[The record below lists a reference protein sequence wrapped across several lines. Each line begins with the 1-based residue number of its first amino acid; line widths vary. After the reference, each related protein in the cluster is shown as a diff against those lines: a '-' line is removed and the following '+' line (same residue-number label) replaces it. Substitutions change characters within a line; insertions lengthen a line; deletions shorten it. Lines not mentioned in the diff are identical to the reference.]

1 MKELSLFSGAG
12 GGLLGTKLLG
22 FQHIGYVEY
31 NDYCQQVIAQRIKDG
46 YLDEAP
52 IFGDIRTFISEGYA
66 ASYKGMVDVLSAG
79 FPCQPFSVAGK
90 GEAENDPRNMWPPT
104 IECIRIIRPLYAELE
119 NVPGLLSAGQAF
131 ALVALEQIRQLGL
144 FGTRDSIKGT
154 GRFNRFIFKVMGL
167 RYFGRVLGDLAE
179 AGYDARWCVLGAD
192 DAGANHRRKRLWIW
206 AWRRDVAHS

>member
-1 MKELSLFSGAG
+1 VNELSLFTGAG
-12 GGLLGTKLLG
+12 GGLLASHRLG
-22 FQHIGYVEY
+22 WTTVGYVEFE
-31 NDYCQQVIAQRIKDG
+31 DYPQRVLRQRIRDG
-46 YLDEAP
+46 ILPLAP
-52 IFGDIRTFISEGYA
+52 IYGDIKTFIKEGYA
-66 ASYKGMVDVLSAG
+66 EAHKGLVDIISAG

-119 NVPGLLSAGQAF
+119 NVSGLLSAGQAF
-131 ALVALEQIRQLGL
+131 ALVALEKIRQLDL
-144 FGTRDSIKGT
+144 FGAGDCKPGG
-154 GRFNRFIFKVMGL
+154 GRFVRFVLKVMGL

-206 AWRRDVAHS
+206 AWRRE